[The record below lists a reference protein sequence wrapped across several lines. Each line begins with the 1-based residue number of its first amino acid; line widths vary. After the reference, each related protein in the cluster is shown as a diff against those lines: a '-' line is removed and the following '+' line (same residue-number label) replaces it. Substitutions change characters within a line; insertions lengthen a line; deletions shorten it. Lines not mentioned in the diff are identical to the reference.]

1 MRRAL
6 HKLSAVTLKGLPD
19 GKHEDGGGLR
29 FVRRSDGSAAWVL
42 RFTVHGRRRE
52 MGFGPFPAISLK
64 AARDMAAEARQMTM
78 RGIDPIAE
86 REAKRRDAQRNL
98 HLLREVAVD
107 AFEARKA
114 ELKGDGVAGR
124 WFSPLENH
132 VLPKL
137 GGVPVAEIDQIAV
150 RDTLA
155 PIWHVKAE
163 TARKAANRLR
173 IVMQHAAA
181 LGLNVDLQAV
191 DKARALLGKQR
202 HEVKH
207 IEALLWQDVPNFYQ
221 SLGDG
226 VTELALR
233 LLTLTAVRSA
243 PVRFATSDHFDLD
256 VRVWTIPAVHMKGRK
271 GQTGD
276 FRVPLSD
283 EAVTVV
289 REAMRHG
296 GAVLFPGRKGKP
308 ISDMTMSKYMRVRG
322 MVARPH
328 GLRSSFRTWAEE
340 TGQPYEAAETALGH
354 ALGSKI
360 ERAYQRSDLLEKRT
374 AVMARWADHVSG
386 TNRADVVAIAGR
398 PT

>member
-1 MRRAL
+1 M
-6 HKLSAVTLKGLPD
+6 
-19 GKHEDGGGLR
+19 
-29 FVRRSDGSAAWVL
+29 
-42 RFTVHGRRRE
+42 
-52 MGFGPFPAISLK
+52 SLK
-64 AARDMAAEARQMTM
+64 AARDIATEARQMTV

-86 REAKRRDAQRNL
+86 REVKRRDAQRNL
-98 HLLREVAVD
+98 HLLRDVADD

-124 WFSPLENH
+124 WFSPLGNH
-132 VLPKL
+132 ILPKL
-137 GGVPVAEIDQIAV
+137 GGVPVAGIDQIAV

-155 PIWHVKAE
+155 PIWHDKAE

-202 HEVKH
+202 HEVKN
-207 IEALLWQDVPNFYQ
+207 IEALPWHDVPGFYQ

-233 LLTLTAVRSA
+233 LLCLTAARSA
-243 PVRFATSDHFDLD
+243 AVRFATPDHFDLD
-256 VRVWTIPAVHMKGRK
+256 VRVWTIPAIHMKGRK

-283 EAVTVV
+283 EAVTVG

-296 GAVLFPGRKGKP
+296 GMVLFPGQKGKP

-322 MVARPH
+322 MAARPH

-340 TGQPYEAAETALGH
+340 TGQPYEVAETALGH
-354 ALGSKI
+354 KLGNKV
-360 ERAYQRSDLLEKRT
+360 ERAYQRSDLIEKR
-374 AVMARWADHVSG
+374 AVLMEKWSNLVTGKAGGKVVQI
-386 TNRADVVAIAGR
+386 RAA
-398 PT
+398 T